1 MRSYLRNENA
11 AANIYKNGNIQKV
24 YKMVKT
30 KISLENNTLAFGTPI
45 RIKVPSN
52 KRDFIITKHGRFK
65 SVIIQRDS
73 ENPRDSYADSSIM
86 NNFNSNSGVKQY
98 QNL

>member
-1 MRSYLRNENA
+1 
-11 AANIYKNGNIQKV
+11 
-24 YKMVKT
+24 MVMT

-45 RIKVPSN
+45 PSN

-86 NNFNSNSGVKQY
+86 KKFNSNSGVKLY